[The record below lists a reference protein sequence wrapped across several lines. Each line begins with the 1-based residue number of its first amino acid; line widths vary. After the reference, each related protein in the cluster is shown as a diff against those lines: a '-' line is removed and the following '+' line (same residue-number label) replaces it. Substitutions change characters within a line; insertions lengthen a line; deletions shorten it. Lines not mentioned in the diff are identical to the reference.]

1 MNIYKIAPIVMVLLF
16 VAALGG
22 SWQFYF
28 RERLEQYAENQQ
40 HLEELEEKL
49 NTLESA
55 FAAEDGGVVDPEFVI
70 ARWQEAVEPWSEAL
84 TQRAS
89 FFEIEALPEEPLV
102 PEDETPRFYY
112 EEQIEE
118 RVQEL
123 FQYAWDNNCNIP
135 QTTFGVP
142 TQEQVSG
149 QEVNRE
155 QAERWLRRF
164 NFGDAA
170 MRRFIDANALQIN
183 EFQVWPPR
191 MEYGILEM
199 RTVGA
204 FFYMR
209 INDLVP
215 MLESFGREDQ
225 YYTVDALRITN
236 TQLIAQQNPPLQ
248 IEMLL
253 TQARFIADEDEREAA
268 ASRRAQQQGQGG
280 GGSGGPGGGGPFS
293 GGPGGGSGG
302 PSEGSPGPPQPDQSQ
317 QQQQQQEDDGGWMD
331 WLWPF

>member
-1 MNIYKIAPIVMVLLF
+1 MNRYKIAPIVMLLLF
-16 VAALGG
+16 LAALGG

-28 RERLEQYAENQQ
+28 KERLEQYAENQQ

-49 NTLESA
+49 NTFQDT

-70 ARWQEAVEPWSEAL
+70 ARWEEAVEPWSEAL

-89 FFEIEALPEEPLV
+89 FFEIEALPDEPLV
-102 PEDETPRFYY
+102 PEDVTARFYY

-118 RVQEL
+118 EVQDL
-123 FQYAWDNNCNIP
+123 FQYAWDNNCTIP

-149 QEVNRE
+149 QEIDRE

-164 NFGDAA
+164 NFGAAA
-170 MRRFIDANALQIN
+170 MRRLIDANALQIN

-191 MEYGILEM
+191 MEYEMLEM

-253 TQARFIADEDEREAA
+253 TQARFIADEEERQAA
-268 ASRRAQQQGQGG
+268 ASRTAQGGQGR
-280 GGSGGPGGGGPFS
+280 GGSGDPFGDPFS
-293 GGPGGGSGG
+293 GGPGGGPGGPSGG
-302 PSEGSPGPPQPDQSQ
+302 PPGPPQQDQSQ
-317 QQQQQQEDDGGWMD
+317 QQDQQQEDDGGWMD
-331 WLWPF
+331 SLWPF

>member
-1 MNIYKIAPIVMVLLF
+1 MNRYKIAPIVMVLLF
-16 VAALGG
+16 LAALGG

-28 RERLEQYAENQQ
+28 KERLEQYAENQQ

-49 NTLESA
+49 STLRDT

-70 ARWQEAVEPWSEAL
+70 ARWREAVEPWSEAL

-89 FFEIEALPEEPLV
+89 FFEIEALPDEPLV
-102 PEDETPRFYY
+102 PEDVTARFYY

-118 RVQEL
+118 EVQDL

-149 QEVNRE
+149 QEIDRE

-164 NFGDAA
+164 NFGAAA
-170 MRRFIDANALQIN
+170 MRRLIDANALQIN

-191 MEYGILEM
+191 MEYGMLEM

-253 TQARFIADEDEREAA
+253 TQARFIADEEERQAA
-268 ASRRAQQQGQGG
+268 ASRTAQGGQGR
-280 GGSGGPGGGGPFS
+280 GGSGDPFGRDPFGRGPGGGPGGPS
-293 GGPGGGSGG
+293 GGP
-302 PSEGSPGPPQPDQSQ
+302 PGPPQPDES
-317 QQQQQQEDDGGWMD
+317 QQQQQEDDGGWMD

>member
-1 MNIYKIAPIVMVLLF
+1 MLLLF
-16 VAALGG
+16 LAALGG

-28 RERLEQYAENQQ
+28 KERLEQYAENQQ

-49 NTLESA
+49 NTFQDT

-70 ARWQEAVEPWSEAL
+70 ARWEEAVEPWSEAL

-89 FFEIEALPEEPLV
+89 FFEIEALPDEPLV
-102 PEDETPRFYY
+102 PEDVTARFYY

-118 RVQEL
+118 EVQDL

-149 QEVNRE
+149 QEIDRE

-164 NFGDAA
+164 NFGAAA
-170 MRRFIDANALQIN
+170 MRRLIDANALQIN

-191 MEYGILEM
+191 MEYGMLEL

-253 TQARFIADEDEREAA
+253 TQARFIADEEERQAA
-268 ASRRAQQQGQGG
+268 ASRTAQGGQGR
-280 GGSGGPGGGGPFS
+280 GGSGDPFGRDPFGRGPGGGPGGPS
-293 GGPGGGSGG
+293 GGP
-302 PSEGSPGPPQPDQSQ
+302 PGPPQPDES
-317 QQQQQQEDDGGWMD
+317 QQQQQEDDGGWMD
-331 WLWPF
+331 SLWPF